1 MPKIQFVTDSA
12 ADIPAERLN
21 GLDIKV
27 LPFLISMGDR
37 EYKDCVDFTQ
47 KDFYKMLLEAE
58 EIPTHSQINPTILL
72 EVFDQAVEAGFTD
85 LIYTSINSKG
95 SATFQNAM
103 MAKELF
109 YEEHPELTD
118 TFHIHLVDS
127 KSYTYAYGYAV
138 VEGAKMAQEGKPAEE
153 IVSWMQDWVDHVRI
167 LFAPYSLKFAKKSGR
182 VSAAAAFLGE
192 ALGLKPI
199 MSFPDGDSKV
209 VSKVRGDKAV
219 IPAILKLMKEEM
231 EPGSPYIVLQGNLE
245 ERNQEMVEAARQAAG
260 YDSVQNVYI
269 GGVIAINAG
278 PDLTG
283 IVYRKK

>member
-1 MPKIQFVTDSA
+1 
-12 ADIPAERLN
+12 
-21 GLDIKV
+21 
-27 LPFLISMGDR
+27 
-37 EYKDCVDFTQ
+37 
-47 KDFYKMLLEAE
+47 
-58 EIPTHSQINPTILL
+58 
-72 EVFDQAVEAGFTD
+72 
-85 LIYTSINSKG
+85 
-95 SATFQNAM
+95 
-103 MAKELF
+103 
-109 YEEHPELTD
+109 
-118 TFHIHLVDS
+118 
-127 KSYTYAYGYAV
+127 
-138 VEGAKMAQEGKPAEE
+138 
-153 IVSWMQDWVDHVRI
+153 
-167 LFAPYSLKFAKKSGR
+167 
-182 VSAAAAFLGE
+182 
-192 ALGLKPI
+192 